1 MHLTSKGRRHFNSKK
16 FMIFFLM
23 CISIIT
29 MFLDR
34 PVQGL
39 NMGIQSEKMV
49 SKYII
54 YDKI

>member
-1 MHLTSKGRRHFNSKK
+1 
-16 FMIFFLM
+16 M